1 VGPRRLVRLSG
12 SRFRMVSLAPLTERS
27 ASRAR
32 GAGARAAGRPTQN
45 EAARGWSRGPLRTRR
60 SEPVQAAVGISP
72 SCRIQNRQQHP
83 LATRARADGRRP
95 ERRAT
100 ADIDRALFEWIIVD
114 SEMIADRYRTRYP
127 PPLRESHSW
136 AAARAAHPGAPEPS
150 MTDSGTRVLARTAA
164 MLFLVSAAHYSWEL
178 RRGPPVLLAASRRP
192 RRAARGEPPPR
203 GGERAPR
210 PAHRGR

>member
-1 VGPRRLVRLSG
+1 
-12 SRFRMVSLAPLTERS
+12 MVSPAPLTERS
-27 ASRAR
+27 SSRAP
-32 GAGARAAGRPTQN
+32 GAGAHAAGRPPQN
-45 EAARGWSRGPLRTRR
+45 EAARGGSRGPLRTRR

-114 SEMIADRYRTRYP
+114 SEMIADRGRTRYP
-127 PPLRESHSW
+127 PAPPGEPFLGCRAGGSPGRPGTLHDRFRDPGPGPDRRRAPPRECRPLRLG
-136 AAARAAHPGAPEPS
+136 AAPGSAGAP
-150 MTDSGTRVLARTAA
+150 G
-164 MLFLVSAAHYSWEL
+164 
-178 RRGPPVLLAASRRP
+178 ASRRP
-192 RRAARGEPPPR
+192 RRVARGEPPPR

-210 PAHRGR
+210 PAPRGR